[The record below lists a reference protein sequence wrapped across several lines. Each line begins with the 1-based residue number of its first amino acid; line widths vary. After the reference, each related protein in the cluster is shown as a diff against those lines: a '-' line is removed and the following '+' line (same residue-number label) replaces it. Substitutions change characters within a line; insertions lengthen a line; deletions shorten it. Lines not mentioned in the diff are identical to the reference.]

1 MNVVYHKMILH
12 RPTLFNNNL
21 INNIVKNARNI
32 QAAIELRWDLSTLS
46 AASPFVTNQH
56 KHNSLRELLGEDR
69 RERDVPA

>member
-12 RPTLFNNNL
+12 RPTLFNNNP
-21 INNIVKNARNI
+21 INNIIKNARNI
-32 QAAIELRWDLSTLS
+32 QAIELRWDLSALS
-46 AASPFVTNQH
+46 AASLFVTNQH